1 MVVASLWVDFVACVG
16 WCLLLFWF
24 TSFAGLLRDGVG
36 CGMHSFGFGLLAVG

>member
-24 TSFAGLLRDGVG
+24 TSFAGLLRDGLVAG
-36 CGMHSFGFGLLAVG
+36 CILSGLVCLL